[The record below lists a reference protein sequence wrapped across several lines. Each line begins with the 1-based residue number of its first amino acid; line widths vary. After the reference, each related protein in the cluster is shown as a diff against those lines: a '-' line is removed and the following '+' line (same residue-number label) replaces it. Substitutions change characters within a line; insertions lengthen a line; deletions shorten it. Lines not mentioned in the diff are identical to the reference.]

1 MNIKEKLD
9 ALQNVQDYEVEVKD
23 KLEEIIKDTYD
34 DHCHSVEDIVINDTA
49 IEVTYMYYCRGES
62 DTDYVTIPREWLDD
76 GFDYKTAYEEVLRN
90 AEELRKKAELEE
102 KYEVVESLNST
113 DEYCVFLKHDSSRV
127 MESLY
132 SAIRNAL
139 AHGSFLMKKRRGTN
153 MYFFANYDGYLKAVI
168 QLKEET
174 LLNWISLFQSNPED
188 VKRSID

>member
-1 MNIKEKLD
+1 
-9 ALQNVQDYEVEVKD
+9 
-23 KLEEIIKDTYD
+23 
-34 DHCHSVEDIVINDTA
+34 
-49 IEVTYMYYCRGES
+49 
-62 DTDYVTIPREWLDD
+62 
-76 GFDYKTAYEEVLRN
+76 
-90 AEELRKKAELEE
+90 
-102 KYEVVESLNST
+102 
-113 DEYCVFLKHDSSRV
+113 

-188 VKRSID
+188 VKKSID

>member
-1 MNIKEKLD
+1 MKREMLARASSSLKSN
-9 ALQNVQDYEVEVKD
+9 
-23 KLEEIIKDTYD
+23 
-34 DHCHSVEDIVINDTA
+34 
-49 IEVTYMYYCRGES
+49 YYPC
-62 DTDYVTIPREWLDD
+62 T
-76 GFDYKTAYEEVLRN
+76 
-90 AEELRKKAELEE
+90 KAELEE

>member
-1 MNIKEKLD
+1 MYSEDMFKEGIPLTSRKFHRILD
-9 ALQNVQDYEVEVKD
+9 FYLF
-23 KLEEIIKDTYD
+23 
-34 DHCHSVEDIVINDTA
+34 HCPVDGTSARATTFEQQGWKGTLFSTLKREMLARASASLKSN
-49 IEVTYMYYCRGES
+49 YYPC
-62 DTDYVTIPREWLDD
+62 T
-76 GFDYKTAYEEVLRN
+76 
-90 AEELRKKAELEE
+90 KAELEE
-102 KYEVVESLNST
+102 KYVVVESLNST
-113 DEYCVFLKHDSSRV
+113 DEYCVFLKHDSNRV

>member
-1 MNIKEKLD
+1 MYSEDMFREGIPLTSRKFHRILD
-9 ALQNVQDYEVEVKD
+9 FYLF
-23 KLEEIIKDTYD
+23 
-34 DHCHSVEDIVINDTA
+34 HCPGDGTSVRATTFEQQGWKGTLFSTLKREMLARASSLKSN
-49 IEVTYMYYCRGES
+49 YYPC
-62 DTDYVTIPREWLDD
+62 T
-76 GFDYKTAYEEVLRN
+76 KT
-90 AEELRKKAELEE
+90 ELEE

-174 LLNWISLFQSNPED
+174 LLNWISLFR
-188 VKRSID
+188 KRSIADTMIAN